1 MPLVRFNL
9 HMCSYACE
17 IFTKNPAETA
27 IVLNAFRLAFGL
39 SVTFY
44 ITGWV
49 ELMSF
54 NWTYGMMAFLQVF
67 SFLFIILLFWK
78 GHEIRQWKVG
88 GLGQSEEGEAVLE
101 NLN

>member
-1 MPLVRFNL
+1 M
-9 HMCSYACE
+9 
-17 IFTKNPAETA
+17 KNPADTA
-27 IVLNAFRLAFGL
+27 IVLNAFQLAFGL

-67 SFLFIILLFWK
+67 SFLLLILLFWK
-78 GHEIRQWKVG
+78 GHDIRQWKVG
-88 GLGQSEEGEAVLE
+88 VPRQSEEGEHVLE
-101 NLN
+101 KLD

>member
-1 MPLVRFNL
+1 M
-9 HMCSYACE
+9 
-17 IFTKNPAETA
+17 KNPADTA
-27 IVLNAFRLAFGL
+27 IVFNAFQLAFGL

-67 SFLFIILLFWK
+67 SFLLLVLLFWK
-78 GHEIRQWKVG
+78 GHDIRQGKVG
-88 GLGQSEEGEAVLE
+88 VPRQSEGGEHVLE
-101 NLN
+101 KLD